1 MDAWVV
7 ITIAAAF
14 LQNVRSTL
22 QKYLKGHIG
31 TTGATFVRFGY
42 GLPFAFLFLGIL
54 YYVMGYTLPRL
65 HWVFAGWVVLAA
77 LAQIFAQALLIHL
90 FSYRNFAVG
99 TAYSRTEPAQAALFG
114 LIFLSE
120 TVSWVALLAIAI
132 SVAGVML
139 ISVARTE
146 LKPSA
151 LVSSLATRSVAIG
164 LCSGM
169 FFGIAIPS
177 TLGTDGTRALYL
189 GRTPPGATRALS
201 TVVGDRVIGLV
212 TLMTVAALALL
223 FGPRGDLPPF
233 LAIALGLLSAAS
245 LIGWILA
252 PALANQLPEGNRL
265 RELIR
270 GDLLPLFRHPKLL
283 AKAFSLSLLV
293 HLLHIAGQK
302 CLTDALGIEVSWGFI
317 AIYHPLIVLA
327 TAIPITIGGFGLRE
341 ATYALLLPFAGI
353 PTDDA
358 IVLSLLWWTV
368 GALGGLIGGALY
380 AVSGGAPQDLERKR
394 SLL

>member
-54 YYVMGYTLPRL
+54 YYVMGYPLPRL
-65 HWVFAGWVVLAA
+65 HWMFAGWVVLAA

-151 LVSSLATRSVAIG
+151 LVTSLASRSVAIG
-164 LCSGM
+164 LCSGT
-169 FFGIAIPS
+169 FFGIAAVGYRGAS
-177 TLGTDGTRALYL
+177 LSLGGPNFLMQ
-189 GRTPPGATRALS
+189 GG
-201 TVVGDRVIGLV
+201 V
-212 TLMTVAALALL
+212 TLCAAILFQTVIMLAFITLRDPAEL
-223 FGPRGDLPPF
+223 RRIVT
-233 LAIALGLLSAAS
+233 A
-245 LIGWILA
+245 WK
-252 PALANQLPEGNRL
+252 PALAVGFVGASASFGWFTAMTLEKAAVVKAVAQIEIIFTFASTVFIFKEKINRL
-265 RELIR
+265 E
-270 GDLLPLFRHPKLL
+270 
-283 AKAFSLSLLV
+283 V
-293 HLLHIAGQK
+293 AG
-302 CLTDALGIEVSWGFI
+302 CI
-317 AIYHPLIVLA
+317 AIVVGILV
-327 TAIPITIGGFGLRE
+327 
-341 ATYALLLPFAGI
+341 LLL
-353 PTDDA
+353 T
-358 IVLSLLWWTV
+358 
-368 GALGGLIGGALY
+368 
-380 AVSGGAPQDLERKR
+380 
-394 SLL
+394 